1 MCPPGY
7 HHNGFLATHTLGH
20 RMYAMCT
27 ELLHCIL
34 YLYIYIYYI
43 LYIIYIL
50 YILHIDRFYIINIY
64 IFYIY
69 YI

>member
-7 HHNGFLATHTLGH
+7 HHNGFLATHALGH

-34 YLYIYIYYI
+34 YLYIYIYILHIIYYI
-43 LYIIYIL
+43 YIIYIT
-50 YILHIDRFYIINIY
+50 YR
-64 IFYIY
+64 
-69 YI
+69 

>member
-34 YLYIYIYYI
+34 YLYIYIYIYITYYI
-43 LYIIYIL
+43 LYIY
-50 YILHIDRFYIINIY
+50 
-64 IFYIY
+64 YIY